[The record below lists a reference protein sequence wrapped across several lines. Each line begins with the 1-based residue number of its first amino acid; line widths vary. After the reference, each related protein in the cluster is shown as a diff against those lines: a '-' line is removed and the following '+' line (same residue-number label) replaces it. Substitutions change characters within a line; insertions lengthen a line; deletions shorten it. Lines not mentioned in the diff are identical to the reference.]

1 MNQSYVAIDI
11 ETTGLDA
18 KQDKIIEIGAIK
30 VIDGEETERFSSF
43 VNPGKR
49 TSGTD
54 YRIDRY

>member
-30 VIDGEETERFSSF
+30 VIDGEEIERFSSF
-43 VNPGKR
+43 VNPRK
-49 TSGTD
+49 
-54 YRIDRY
+54 